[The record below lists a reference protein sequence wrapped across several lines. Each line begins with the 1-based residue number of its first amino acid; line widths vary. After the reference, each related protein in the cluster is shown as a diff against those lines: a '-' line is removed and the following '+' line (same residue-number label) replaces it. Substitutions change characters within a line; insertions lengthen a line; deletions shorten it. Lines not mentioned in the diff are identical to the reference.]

1 MEVKNIKIMRKGDN
15 SNVVVIATLTAIFHV
30 KNSKRKYEDKA
41 TYGFVMSSFTSE
53 DKKQMTEIIKQDMDK
68 ILKKCYGEALEKG
81 YLKIEY
87 RVTYRTREVDFII
100 GQKDE

>member
-1 MEVKNIKIMRKGDN
+1 MKKSTN

-30 KNSKRKYEDKA
+30 KNSKRKYEDKV

-53 DKKQMTEIIKQDMDK
+53 DKKQMTN
-68 ILKKCYGEALEKG
+68 ILKKGMDERMKELYGETLKKE

-87 RVTYRTREVDFII
+87 RVTYRTTEVDFII
-100 GQKDE
+100 GVKDE